1 MKRTIFDISD
11 DLIALDD
18 LLTENDGEITSDAA
32 GEALEAWFD
41 DLGTERD
48 TKIDNYCRLIASIDA
63 RAQARAVESAR
74 LDDLIEADQKAVTRL
89 KAALKEFMAR
99 QGITKLETSL
109 HKLTVANNGGK
120 PPLIIPEEWLDDAV
134 NAPEEYH
141 RVFIR
146 LDTEAIRA
154 DLLGGDDVP
163 GCAIGE
169 RGTHLRIK

>member
-1 MKRTIFDISD
+1 MSRTIFDISD
-11 DLIALDD
+11 DLLALDD

-41 DLGTERD
+41 DLGAERD
-48 TKIDNYCRLIASIDA
+48 AKIDNYCRLIASIDA
-63 RAQARAVESAR
+63 RAQARAIEVAR
-74 LDDLIEADQKAVTRL
+74 LDSLIETDQNAVTRL
-89 KAALKEFMAR
+89 KAALYNFMVV

-109 HKLTVANNGGK
+109 HKLTLAKNGGK
-120 PPLIIPEEWLDDAV
+120 PPLIIPDSWREDAV

-141 RVFIR
+141 RVFVK